1 MNKRERGERARTILG
16 KVFTADVE
24 RIFSSYPHELS
35 GGQQQRVLIAQAIAC
50 QPALVVADEPTAS
63 LDATTQREILAL
75 FKALRDE
82 LGIAFIFI
90 THNPA
95 LLAGFADRVLVLYAG
110 RVAEAGATRDVLF
123 APRHPY
129 TQALLRCVPQVGGG
143 EAVGRKSMLPVI
155 AGATPSLAVI
165 SQGCV
170 FEPRCDERMEM
181 CQVREP
187 AAALLD
193 NYHEVSC
200 LKFPA

>member
-1 MNKRERGERARTILG
+1 
-16 KVFTADVE
+16 
-24 RIFSSYPHELS
+24 
-35 GGQQQRVLIAQAIAC
+35 
-50 QPALVVADEPTAS
+50 VVADEPTAS

-155 AGATPSLAVI
+155 AGATPGLAVI

-193 NYHEVSC
+193 NHHEVSC